1 MFYVYMAILALIV
14 IVFMI
19 KKMTFSKSILSV
31 LTGLASLFACDLMPS
46 FFGGNMPINIYTL
59 LISGFA
65 GIPGVILLTLLRC
78 FI

>member
-31 LTGLASLFACDLMPS
+31 LTGLASLFACDLMLS

>member
-1 MFYVYMAILALIV
+1 MIYVYIAILALIV

-19 KKMTFSKSILSV
+19 KKMTVSKSILSV
-31 LTGLASLFACDLMPS
+31 LTGLASLFACDLMLS

>member
-1 MFYVYMAILALIV
+1 MIYVYIAILALIV

-19 KKMTFSKSILSV
+19 KKMTVSKSILSV
-31 LTGLASLFACDLMPS
+31 LTGLASLFACDLMLS
-46 FFGGNMPINIYTL
+46 FFGDNMPINIYTL